1 MTTVHQILRKCVHC
15 GTVNSYDVVGSTITF
30 DMPDLDTRPAPL
42 KRDTIKFGIERC
54 KNCNYSS
61 NNIEEKIEFD
71 ENILESDNYKK
82 VLNSNYPELAKSYI
96 LASMI
101 KESIDDYVNAAIF
114 MLNACWVLD
123 DNKIDAKKSRLIAA
137 KLFEKIDGEEVTR
150 LIIIDL
156 YRRAEEFDKA
166 REIIKKSYGLIKD
179 DFNKKVLKCEEVL
192 VDIYDSECHPCSE
205 IDKFIGE
212 SGIEEEKAD
221 SMEEVERKL
230 FSENSK
236 ENIRLYSNKG
246 VLATFEQVALI
257 PLELNGEKNIYA
269 ILHPIDSIVED
280 DEALVF
286 QLIGEEHLDEL
297 SLISDDDII
306 DKVFNEYYRL
316 VEENNS

>member
-1 MTTVHQILRKCVHC
+1 MTTINRLVKKCMHC
-15 GTVNSYDVVGSTITF
+15 GALNRCDEITSTSSYGL
-30 DMPDLDTRPAPL
+30 PDLDTRPASL

-96 LASMI
+96 LASII

-137 KLFEKIDGEEVTR
+137 KLFEKIDDEEVTR

-166 REIIKKSYGLIKD
+166 REIIKKLMG
-179 DFNKKVLKCEEVL
+179 
-192 VDIYDSECHPCSE
+192 
-205 IDKFIGE
+205 
-212 SGIEEEKAD
+212 
-221 SMEEVERKL
+221 
-230 FSENSK
+230 
-236 ENIRLYSNKG
+236 
-246 VLATFEQVALI
+246 
-257 PLELNGEKNIYA
+257 
-269 ILHPIDSIVED
+269 
-280 DEALVF
+280 
-286 QLIGEEHLDEL
+286 
-297 SLISDDDII
+297 
-306 DKVFNEYYRL
+306 
-316 VEENNS
+316 